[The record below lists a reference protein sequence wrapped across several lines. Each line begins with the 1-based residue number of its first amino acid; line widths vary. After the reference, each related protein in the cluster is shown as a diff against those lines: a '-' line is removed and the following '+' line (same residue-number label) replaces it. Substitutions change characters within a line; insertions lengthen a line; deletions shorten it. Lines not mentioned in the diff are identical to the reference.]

1 YYENEVPWLFEGNLL
16 KKFCLIT
23 SIILLVPL
31 LSFGFYTA
39 EQEKKYI
46 LLEKEEE
53 LRNITTLIERKITVN
68 FEDILAKENAYQL
81 PDEQKAL
88 ILNKYMQPIVDSI
101 SRVYPNYG
109 IGIAS
114 RELAR
119 RVALAPGFSED
130 FITQPVYQNLVSKV
144 YNYGEPDV
152 FQVQSANWEQ
162 KPALVAA
169 YPIFQN
175 GKLVGH
181 TWANTKIE
189 DINLLYAKSIQQWV
203 LLSLGIW
210 VSVILVI
217 TFFFQRLN
225 FSIKQLVSQISEDDD
240 GQKTLAEFPQL
251 LPVLDTVIRLRN
263 KYLGESEKLKLII
276 NACPFAIVVVDSN
289 GIITA
294 HNHEYSTMNRH
305 LGLNESLI
313 GISVVHML
321 QKAGI
326 GEGDIILVRAL
337 KGENIVQE
345 TINYAGRTW
354 LATAIRF
361 YNEDN
366 KEILGALGVYGDI
379 TERESIRCELEKLD
393 RLNLVGEMAAS
404 VAHEIRNPMT
414 TVRGYLQ
421 FMSKK
426 SGDKDRYDILISEL
440 DRANSIIE
448 DFLSL
453 ARSRTVNKEL
463 CSLNEI
469 ISSLQPLLYA
479 DAVKDGIVVELE
491 LEAELPNL
499 QLHKK
504 EIKQLVLNLYRNAA
518 EAISSISANGRIIIR
533 TTHINESICLEAEDN
548 GCGIPEDSLK
558 KVMEPFYTTKGNGT
572 GLGLAICL
580 SIAGQHN
587 AALTI
592 DSTVGAGTTVRV
604 KFPIKV
610 S

>member
-1 YYENEVPWLFEGNLL
+1 V
-16 KKFCLIT
+16 
-23 SIILLVPL
+23 
-31 LSFGFYTA
+31 
-39 EQEKKYI
+39 
-46 LLEKEEE
+46 
-53 LRNITTLIERKITVN
+53 
-68 FEDILAKENAYQL
+68 
-81 PDEQKAL
+81 
-88 ILNKYMQPIVDSI
+88 
-101 SRVYPNYG
+101 
-109 IGIAS
+109 
-114 RELAR
+114 
-119 RVALAPGFSED
+119 
-130 FITQPVYQNLVSKV
+130 
-144 YNYGEPDV
+144 
-152 FQVQSANWEQ
+152 
-162 KPALVAA
+162 
-169 YPIFQN
+169 
-175 GKLVGH
+175 
-181 TWANTKIE
+181 
-189 DINLLYAKSIQQWV
+189 
-203 LLSLGIW
+203 
-210 VSVILVI
+210 
-217 TFFFQRLN
+217 
-225 FSIKQLVSQISEDDD
+225 
-240 GQKTLAEFPQL
+240 
-251 LPVLDTVIRLRN
+251 
-263 KYLGESEKLKLII
+263 
-276 NACPFAIVVVDSN
+276 
-289 GIITA
+289 
-294 HNHEYSTMNRH
+294 
-305 LGLNESLI
+305 
-313 GISVVHML
+313 L
-321 QKAGI
+321 QKDGI
-326 GEGDIILVRAL
+326 GEEDIILVRAL

-491 LEAELPNL
+491 LEPELPNL